1 MSVSSVRIYIN
12 MALEYLDSPYRVDD
26 VEPNLVQA
34 EQRLANLSPEDA
46 APLVAQI
53 ADIRAKL
60 DNLVKPAD
68 ARQISAAQGK
78 IRQARDYIDTN
89 RGRLSQSDKDFVEEL
104 FRGAVQFLDQIT
116 DANKADRLKAPVL
129 DEIAQ
134 IRAQYG
140 TDSSAPPPPPKPA
153 TPPPPSQNYYNAKR
167 AVFWANEY
175 FTSPGRIGQ
184 VEPELAKAETLLEG
198 DGSAEAAGLAA
209 EIASMREKLADMVS
223 PEDERNVSAA
233 QGKLR
238 QIRNHADRNGGR
250 VSDSDKEFFE
260 QLCRGAVEYLD
271 KITHPRKADELKAP
285 VLAEISRIRAQYGV
299 TGPAPSAP
307 APAPPSKPQNYPPPS
322 QNFYNAKRK
331 VFWANDYFTTPG
343 RIGQTEP
350 ELAQAEELL
359 KNDASREADD
369 LRAEIAGLRQKVADM
384 LRPSGQGQAR
394 SVPGQAQSVDMNTLS
409 FDDQDRLNRAK
420 RAIGQ
425 ARNNIESN
433 RTEGVENLFFDATSL
448 MAPVG
453 DAHKTNLVAE
463 IEQLRRDLEATRLA
477 ESTRRLTGEL
487 DRGLGRVEM
496 DTDAPDRLPYSVQLF
511 KQRLEQDDV
520 RQTLTPEAYRGYETR
535 LAELLAA
542 GAARVKAETLD
553 RANPALQ
560 RLHDRLAANPFT
572 DLTQYDASKL
582 DGELRSMRWQVE
594 REITKLPDDDADR
607 LRIHDELKRTDAQV
621 EAYSNDWALAGVHK
635 AVRHGWQM
643 ILDEIAGWEDEALD
657 ADAAPLDDP
666 RMPQTRLAIQRVH
679 YYLHRDSSA
688 QGTRDENPGD
698 AVVAAVDAE
707 AGQLLAAAGSKL
719 AAAFDALVAAAEQL
733 PPPVEDRWLRDKP
746 GSLLSSARGALEGTA
761 SSDAVLARIQ
771 ALDTRW
777 QGALADVQKAREELG
792 AKLARDALQQWPAT
806 VAAIPDV
813 ISAANGFDP
822 SAARPGDAVLLAGVY
837 NRAGWDFDGGQ
848 YGFAMRF
855 AGVPLGGVYEG
866 YVDKALDHAA
876 YELKLAID
884 DHKPWDVV
892 GVVLGPGSIRERT
905 KRVIRRGGVEETVEE
920 WLPIDCLRL
929 RVVALRAGPVVVG
942 PQS

>member
-1 MSVSSVRIYIN
+1 MSVSSVKIYIN

-26 VEPNLVQA
+26 VEPNLAQA
-34 EQRLANLSPEDA
+34 EQRLANLSPDDA

-140 TDSSAPPPPPKPA
+140 TDTSAPPPPPKPA

-175 FTSPGRIGQ
+175 FTSPGRIDQ
-184 VEPELAKAETLLEG
+184 VEPELAKAEALLEG

-209 EIASMREKLADMVS
+209 EIASMREKLADIVS
-223 PEDERNVSAA
+223 PEDERYVSAA

-238 QIRNHADRNGGR
+238 QIRDHADRNGGR

-285 VLAEISRIRAQYGV
+285 VLAEISRIRAQYGI

-307 APAPPSKPQNYPPPS
+307 APAPPSKPENYPPP
-322 QNFYNAKRK
+322 
-331 VFWANDYFTTPG
+331 
-343 RIGQTEP
+343 
-350 ELAQAEELL
+350 
-359 KNDASREADD
+359 
-369 LRAEIAGLRQKVADM
+369 
-384 LRPSGQGQAR
+384 PSGQAPVR
-394 SVPGQAQSVDMNTLS
+394 SVQGQAQSVDMNTLS

-433 RTEGVENLFFDATSL
+433 RTEGVENMFFDATSL

-453 DAHKTNLVAE
+453 DAHKTHLVAE

-477 ESTRRLTGEL
+477 ESTRRLTSEL

-496 DTDAPDRLPYSVQLF
+496 DTDAPDRLQYSVHSF
-511 KQRLEQDDV
+511 KQRLAQDDV

-560 RLHDRLAANPFT
+560 RLHDKLATNPFT

-607 LRIHDELKRTDAQV
+607 LRIYDELKRTDAQV

-635 AVRHGWQM
+635 SVRHGWQM

-657 ADAAPLDDP
+657 PDAAPLDDP

-679 YYLHRDSSA
+679 YYLHRDSSV

-698 AVVAAVDAE
+698 AVIAAVDAE
-707 AGQLLAAAGSKL
+707 ARNLLAAAGGKL

-733 PPPVEDRWLRDKP
+733 APPVEDRWLRDKP

-761 SSDAVLARIQ
+761 DADAVLARIR
-771 ALDTRW
+771 ALDARW
-777 QGALADVQKAREELG
+777 QGALAGVQKAREELG
-792 AKLARDALQQWPAT
+792 AELARDALQQWPAV
-806 VAAIPDV
+806 VAAIPGV
-813 ISAANGFDP
+813 IGAANGFDP
-822 SAARPGDAVLLAGVY
+822 SAAQPGAAVLLAGVY

-920 WLPIDCLRL
+920 WLPVDCLRL
-929 RVVALRAGPVVVG
+929 RIVALRAGPVVVG